1 MKLFKKN
8 ILNMKEPNTITEITS
23 KMEYMNK
30 ILESNLFNN
39 PIKEINEDIRM
50 ELLQFREIFM
60 KNLNTL
66 EQAFVTNYNF

>member
-1 MKLFKKN
+1 
-8 ILNMKEPNTITEITS
+8 
-23 KMEYMNK
+23 MEYMNK